1 MIIRRLSFLMPNSI
15 LSIFTGYELQL
26 EALIFQPSEFIYSML
41 STLFEVQEAQ
51 YTTSQTLSDAMLSV
65 LA

>member
-1 MIIRRLSFLMPNSI
+1 MPNSI